1 MFLGLS
7 IYAWVTI
14 VTILAVFV
22 ILSVTKLPTDFVFLG
37 GMAVLYISGT
47 LSLEE
52 TFAGFASST
61 VITIAVLFIV
71 ISGLVYTG
79 VLHFVVRNVMGT
91 PKSYPRAIVRLM
103 LPVAGLSAFMS
114 NTAIVALFVRIV
126 KMWARKLKIAPS
138 KLLIPLSYASGMGG
152 ICTLIGT
159 PPNMIISGMLAK
171 DAGVQLGFFSTTL
184 PGLFCLAVGVLSM
197 LAMRRLLPDREP
209 QQDALDRSDEFTV
222 ELRVS
227 PDSKIVG
234 MTVEES
240 GLNHYTDVNL
250 LKIIHFDGS
259 VQEGDSLASA
269 DILGNDRLVFVG
281 DFDTI
286 LKIRSTHR
294 LVCSPDNVF
303 VGSKPAAGRAFKT
316 AYLRPSGALNNKV
329 ISDTPI
335 EKDHSFV
342 LMAVSRGGV
351 AIAES
356 PRETVLQAGDRLL
369 IEVDRDTD
377 ISALEPM
384 MHFYDSSDIPTVG
397 AKPLISSVIMV
408 AMILLATFDVMP
420 LLQSAILAAAAM
432 LITRCCS
439 FKQAR
444 QGIDWPILMIFAASI
459 TFGAAIQKT
468 GIAELLADGLLKVC
482 GSSPLVIL
490 IALCF
495 LGTFVTEFISNT
507 ACAAIFYPIAYSAA
521 VAVGANPV
529 TFCIALMISVSSSF
543 ATPIGSPTHMLVYG
557 PGGYRF
563 TDFIKVG
570 LPMNLIILAANIFIV
585 TLLFPL

>member
-14 VTILAVFV
+14 VTILTVFV

-37 GMAVLYISGT
+37 GMAVLYLSGT

-79 VLHFVVRNVMGT
+79 VLHFIVRNVMGT
-91 PKSYPRAIVRLM
+91 PKNYPRAIVRLM

-159 PPNMIISGMLAK
+159 PPNMIISGMLAN
-171 DAGVQLGFFSTTL
+171 DTGTQLGFFSTTL

-197 LAMRRLLPDREP
+197 LAMRRLLPDRTP
-209 QQDALDRSDEFTV
+209 QEDSLDRGDEFTV
-222 ELRVS
+222 ELRVAS
-227 PDSKIVG
+227 DSKLVG

-240 GLNHYTDVNL
+240 GLNHHKDVNL
-250 LKIIHFDGS
+250 LKIIRFDGYAE
-259 VQEGDSLASA
+259 EGERLASA
-269 DILGNDRLVFVG
+269 DILGNDRLVFCG

-303 VGSKPAAGRAFKT
+303 SASQQTSGRELKT
-316 AYLRPSGALNNKV
+316 AYLRPSGELNNKM
-329 ISDTPI
+329 ISETTV
-335 EKDHSFV
+335 EKENSFV
-342 LMAVSRGGV
+342 LLAVSRSGS
-351 AIAES
+351 AISES

-369 IEVDRDTD
+369 IEVNRDTD
-377 ISALEPM
+377 ISSLEPM
-384 MHFYDSSDIPTVG
+384 MHFYDSSDIPATGV
-397 AKPLISSVIMV
+397 KPLIASVIMV

-420 LLQSAILAAAAM
+420 LLQSAIIAAVAM
-432 LITRCCS
+432 LATRCCS

-444 QGIDWPILMIFAASI
+444 QGMDWPILMIFAASI

-468 GIAELLADGLLKVC
+468 GIAELMADGLLEVC
-482 GSSPLVIL
+482 GGNPLVIL
-490 IALCF
+490 IAICF
-495 LGTFVTEFISNT
+495 LGTFITEFISNT

-543 ATPIGSPTHMLVYG
+543 ATPIGSPTHMLIYG

-563 TDFIKVG
+563 TDFLKVG
-570 LPMNLIILAANIFIV
+570 LPMNIIILAANIFIV